1 MNIVLTSHRFYPD
14 IGGIETI
21 TEVLANYFVRQ
32 GHQVRVVTGSVC
44 NEIDDKFNF
53 SVHRNPPNK
62 DLLFFYNWADIIFQN
77 NIEVRR
83 LWPLALVRKPVVIGL
98 QTWIRSIESKRS
110 FVHLLK
116 LLSLRLATR
125 LIACSDAV
133 KHDSHPRC
141 LVIGNPYDDKLF
153 RITSDN
159 VRNNSIVFL
168 GRLVSDKGA
177 EMLLKAFS
185 TLKNKDWSLSIIGD
199 GPQKYLLESLASSYN
214 IETRVNFK
222 GFLKGEMLVQELN
235 RHEIMVVPSLWNEP
249 FGVVALEGMAC
260 GCAMLVSDGG
270 GLPDAIGSAGLKFQ
284 KANQND
290 LNHKLQ
296 LLVDDANLR
305 QEFRSN
311 VKSHLIHHTAS
322 CIGAQYLSVLSDAY
336 KSFYGSL
343 PV

>member
-1 MNIVLTSHRFYPD
+1 MKIVITSHRFSPD

-21 TEVLANYFVRQ
+21 TEVLANYFVKQ

-44 NEIDDKFNF
+44 NAIDDKFNF
-53 SVHRNPPNK
+53 LVHRNPSNK
-62 DLLFFYNWADIIFQN
+62 DLLRFYNWADIILQN

-83 LWPLALVRKPVVIGL
+83 LWPLVLVRKPVVIGL
-98 QTWIRSIESKRS
+98 QTWIRSVESKRS

-116 LLSLRLATR
+116 LLTLRLATR
-125 LIACSDAV
+125 LIACSNAV
-133 KHDSHPRC
+133 KYDSHPRC

-153 RITSDN
+153 RITSDV
-159 VRNNSIVFL
+159 VRNKSIVFL

-185 TLKNKDWSLSIIGD
+185 ILKNKDWSLTIIGD
-199 GPQKYLLESLASSYN
+199 GPQRSLLESLSLSYD
-214 IETRVNFK
+214 IEAYVNFK
-222 GFLKGEMLVQELN
+222 GFLKGELLVEELN

-260 GCAMLVSDGG
+260 GCTMLVSDGG
-270 GLPDAIGSAGLKFQ
+270 GLPDAIGSAGLQFI

-290 LNHKLQ
+290 LNQRLQ

-305 QEFRSN
+305 QELRTN
-311 VKSHLIHHTAS
+311 VESHLLHHTAS
-322 CIGAQYLSVLSDAY
+322 CIGEQYLAVLTDAY
-336 KSFYGSL
+336 ESFYGST
-343 PV
+343 PI